1 MSLYFNPSQS
11 GRVSDAACAHVCVQ
25 GKNRDWL
32 QRRLSVYNSVV
43 VTSLSLSLSLCVTLS
58 ANSNKVDFFSL
69 WPPSPPGL
77 YFILVFK
84 YSQIVTSTS

>member
-11 GRVSDAACAHVCVQ
+11 GHVSDAACAHVCVQ

-43 VTSLSLSLSLCVTLS
+43 VTSLSLSLS